1 MAASVYET
9 RPPAD
14 EPFSSLS
21 SELADHLRPFLTA
34 IQDEVVAAIRTGIPE
49 YARPRDDA
57 YMRTL
62 RTGVEQGLSLLL
74 DRMSGTGTRT
84 GAMTAPGAGPAAG
97 PGPAPGT
104 GPAPGADSQRIADTY
119 RSIGRGEAR
128 EGRSL
133 DSFQGALR
141 IGARVT
147 WRRITALADADAL
160 PRPALVLLG
169 EAALVHI
176 DEIAAATAAGYTEA
190 RLHAAGELQRR
201 RVRLLDLLTAEPPAA
216 PGVLR
221 ELAEAA
227 QWQIPSSIAV
237 LVTDREGEAD
247 AAPPILPPGFLGRFD
262 QRPVCVVVP
271 DPDGPGRARSVD
283 LGQWGKRAALGPAVP
298 VADGARSLRWAV
310 EALALGR
317 RGILPDDRVLH
328 CSEHLAT
335 LVLFQDE
342 ELMDAL
348 VSRHL
353 APMAGMRAP
362 YRDRLAQTLLCW
374 LQCSRN
380 ANEVAA
386 RLGVHPQT
394 VRYRL
399 RQLDGLFGDRLH
411 DPDVCFELELA
422 LRVERLRSPA

>member
-1 MAASVYET
+1 MYESRPHDPRPYDS

-14 EPFSSLS
+14 EPFSSLPPQ
-21 SELADHLRPFLTA
+21 LADHLRPFLGRLR
-34 IQDEVVAAIRTGIPE
+34 DEVVTAIRTGIPE
-49 YARPRDDA
+49 YARPRDDT

-62 RTGVEQGLSLLL
+62 RTGVEQGLTLFL
-74 DRMSGTGTRT
+74 DRMSGPRGGLSPR
-84 GAMTAPGAGPAAG
+84 GAYDA
-97 PGPAPGT
+97 
-104 GPAPGADSQRIADTY
+104 RLIAETY
-119 RSIGRGEAR
+119 RDIGRGEAR

-147 WRRITALADADAL
+147 WRRITVLADADTL

-176 DEIAAATAAGYTEA
+176 DEIAAATAAGYTEE

-201 RVRLLDLLTAEPPAA
+201 RARLLDLLTADPPAEPA
-216 PGVLR
+216 AVR

-227 QWQIPSSIAV
+227 QWPVPASLAI
-237 LVTDREGEAD
+237 LVTDGGDDRGANR
-247 AAPPILPPGFLGRFD
+247 PILPPGFLGRFD
-262 QRPVCVVVP
+262 QRPGCVVVP
-271 DPDGPGRARSVD
+271 DPDGPGRAHGVD
-283 LGQWGKRAALGPAVP
+283 LGQWGKPAALGPTVG
-298 VADGARSLRWAV
+298 VTDGARSMRRAV
-310 EALALGR
+310 EALALVR
-317 RGILPDDRVLH
+317 RGILPDTGVLR

-342 ELMDAL
+342 DLMDAL
-348 VSRHL
+348 VARQL
-353 APMAGMRAP
+353 APLDGMRSP
-362 YRDRLAQTLLCW
+362 YRDRLAHTLLCW
-374 LQCSRN
+374 LQSGRN
-380 ANEVAA
+380 AIEVAA

-399 RQLDGLFGDRLH
+399 RQLDALFGDRLL

-422 LRVERLRSPA
+422 LRVQRLRAPG